1 MALIAPSERFRSIH
15 ATPVST
21 VLLEANGLIQAFA
34 DADVEEVAFRAHLIA
49 GHATAGGAA
58 AVAKAAM
65 LVGLSADR
73 AGSEVDG
80 TLPAAIARL
89 MEAMHALGA
98 SVG

>member
-1 MALIAPSERFRSIH
+1 MIIPSERSRSMF

-21 VLLEANGLIQAFA
+21 VLLEANGLLQAFA
-34 DADVEEVAFRAHLIA
+34 DADVDEIAFRAHLIA
-49 GHATAGGAA
+49 GHASLGGAS

-65 LVGLSADR
+65 LVGLSASRCGNEAD
-73 AGSEVDG
+73 D

-89 MEAMHALGA
+89 MEEMHALGA